1 MKNPFRALDRALFG
15 TTVIPASARV
25 DPSKFPPEEFPV
37 HCPKCDYLL
46 NSLTEQRCP
55 ECGKPF
61 DRGRLLVVQ
70 YLGDEARSSAR
81 LPEYRLMVWCS
92 LVAGVSIALSLLS
105 YYGLAIYAR
114 ANAGTPRAAQA
125 ISLMVW
131 VMRGWM
137 VVQALLMALIMV
149 AMAMAFRRYRSNRAR
164 REQIRAAMTTDSPE
178 SSLRPQ

>member
-15 TTVIPASARV
+15 TTVIPATARV
-25 DPSKFPPEEFPV
+25 DPAKFPADEFPV

-46 NSLTEQRCP
+46 RGLTDERCP

-92 LVAGVSIALSLLS
+92 LAAGVSIALSLLC
-105 YYGLAIYAR
+105 YYGLAVYAR
-114 ANAGTPRAAQA
+114 SNAGTPQATQA
-125 ISLMVW
+125 IGLMVW

-137 VVQALLMALIMV
+137 VVQGVLFALILV
-149 AMAMAFRRYRSNRAR
+149 ALGMAFRRYRGNRAR
-164 REQIRAAMTTDSPE
+164 REQIRAAMTVEAPE
-178 SSLRPQ
+178 TPVQPR